1 MPVGWYIIIGKNCT
15 RRWMIMIKTVVFD
28 IGRVLIGFEWFPY
41 LHELYDGRYEDPDR
55 LVEKVTEATFHSS
68 RWSSLDRGLLDGE
81 RIMQQCVA
89 AAPDIAVPI
98 REAFENVGKCTERT
112 DYAIPWIKELKDE
125 GFQVLYLSNYSKYVS
140 TRSSHALDFIPYMD
154 GGVFSCD
161 VNWIKPEREI
171 FNILLKKYN
180 LKAEECVFLDDNK
193 NNIEAASAMG
203 FNTIPFEYYQQ
214 AHGEL
219 MSLLDAFNRT
229 NREQENR

>member
-1 MPVGWYIIIGKNCT
+1 
-15 RRWMIMIKTVVFD
+15 
-28 IGRVLIGFEWFPY
+28 
-41 LHELYDGRYEDPDR
+41 
-55 LVEKVTEATFHSS
+55 
-68 RWSSLDRGLLDGE
+68 
-81 RIMQQCVA
+81 
-89 AAPDIAVPI
+89 
-98 REAFENVGKCTERT
+98 
-112 DYAIPWIKELKDE
+112 
-125 GFQVLYLSNYSKYVS
+125 
-140 TRSSHALDFIPYMD
+140 MD